1 MPRLNGSAK
10 GAEKAGRTLDIA
22 KNPKHLVRSWLG
34 EPEKVNA
41 MLDNG
46 IHKVNPDGT
55 LTRMG
60 EGMKPILRDYAES
73 NPFKDIK
80 VQEADLDSFL
90 TATRTIEDLQR
101 PKFPGAEENIVTPQ
115 QVADANSALTALRA
129 KYGQNYG
136 VLENTAPRI
145 YKFQNDVLDYCVERG
160 LYSPEDVAAI
170 KSRNPHYI
178 PFDRIVEAG
187 ERSEIIPKQ
196 GGRFSQAGSYIK
208 RIKGSE
214 RPIQPVIGSVVKN
227 TYRLIDAADR
237 NAVAAS
243 VSELADLFPDQI
255 KIEAAK
261 MRPVA
266 GVTHSA
272 IIDPDFRQ
280 AIKNFAEPMGAK
292 FKTGKEVGGGYLGV
306 YDPATKQVL
315 HRQATPEST
324 FAHESGHFF
333 DDKFKLKQRFYK
345 RGESKGIA
353 NELIE
358 HMRKMGESP
367 ARMAKPEERFAR
379 GFEWWLTQ
387 RHLAETDLP
396 LFSAEMQKIITDI
409 PELKPLLDIRP
420 SPNKSFETQRTTIF
434 APDTRPQTPTSIK
447 FKVAGEQ
454 QVHVRIAG
462 TLQGDDEHEPRAYG
476 VARQYP
482 RHSETDA
489 PNGSDNYPRLHP
501 PKPHPR
507 PVLRLPANPNQV
519 PPVLGHPKSDGRPHQ
534 EGRPI

>member
-1 MPRLNGSAK
+1 
-10 GAEKAGRTLDIA
+10 
-22 KNPKHLVRSWLG
+22 
-34 EPEKVNA
+34 
-41 MLDNG
+41 
-46 IHKVNPDGT
+46 
-55 LTRMG
+55 
-60 EGMKPILRDYAES
+60 
-73 NPFKDIK
+73 
-80 VQEADLDSFL
+80 
-90 TATRTIEDLQR
+90 
-101 PKFPGAEENIVTPQ
+101 
-115 QVADANSALTALRA
+115 
-129 KYGQNYG
+129 
-136 VLENTAPRI
+136 
-145 YKFQNDVLDYCVERG
+145 
-160 LYSPEDVAAI
+160 
-170 KSRNPHYI
+170 
-178 PFDRIVEAG
+178 
-187 ERSEIIPKQ
+187 
-196 GGRFSQAGSYIK
+196 
-208 RIKGSE
+208 
-214 RPIQPVIGSVVKN
+214 
-227 TYRLIDAADR
+227 
-237 NAVAAS
+237 
-243 VSELADLFPDQI
+243 
-255 KIEAAK
+255 

-447 FKVAGEQ
+447 FKVAGEHKSMS
-454 QVHVRIAG
+454 VSPELYKAMMNMNPEHTGWLVNILAIPKR
-462 TLQGDDEHEPRAYG
+462 TLQMGATITPDFILRNPIRDQFSAFQQTQIKFRPFWDIPKAMADHIKKGDLYNEYLMSGSPHAG
-476 VARQYP
+476 IVALNQGRRGR
-482 RHSETDA
+482 RHINSSSKTRV
-489 PNGSDNYPRLHP
+489 GR
-501 PKPHPR
+501 
-507 PVLRLPANPNQV
+507 
-519 PPVLGHPKSDGRPHQ
+519 DG
-534 EGRPI
+534 